1 METAIAVS
9 RPVASVPFEKIL
21 SMALTALA
29 LFLLSP
35 LEIQE
40 AIIVFGQGHFL
51 ACYYYQYKY
60 GQITK
65 AYLIKY
71 LIAMALIFG
80 GYILY
85 PNLYLL
91 VTAASV

>member
-1 METAIAVS
+1 VS
-9 RPVASVPFEKIL
+9 SNLEKLVSLVLVA
-21 SMALTALA
+21 MALI
-29 LFLLSP
+29 LLSP
-35 LEIQE
+35 LQTQE

-60 GQITK
+60 GKIDR

-71 LIAMALIFG
+71 LVFLIAVFG

-85 PNLYLL
+85 PNLYLRKWK
-91 VTAASV
+91 VFA